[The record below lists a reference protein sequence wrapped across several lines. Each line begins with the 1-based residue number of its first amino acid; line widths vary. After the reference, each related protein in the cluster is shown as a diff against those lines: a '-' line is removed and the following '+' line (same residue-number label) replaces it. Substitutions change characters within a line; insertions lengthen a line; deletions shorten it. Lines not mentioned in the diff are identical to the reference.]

1 MNNYKDREEEQ
12 LNLKVDDD
20 QSWEPRERLFD
31 DFDDSDA
38 SDDDRDTDHNAMF
51 SDIEADDDLEE
62 SVDEDEPA
70 GFDDS
75 PEDHAEQTETVA
87 WDDQEPDETDL
98 WGTPAQTTFE
108 NDSPDGAPI
117 PPVNPMPSMAAAP
130 ASEGAEWDEDDLEDD
145 GQEYY
150 ENEDRE
156 ITLPLGLILVGL
168 VALLL
173 LGAGGYGVMQQ
184 RAEMQEEVRRL
195 QSNLATAA
203 NPSEVAE
210 TRASNEA
217 LVKLNADLEAEL
229 ELLTAENRSL
239 QAIVNGLESQLAA
252 QQNAL
257 VKTKPAPPKPALA
270 VASKPA
276 PKPVARF
283 SAPAPR
289 PSSTAPAA
297 VESGSWFVNFGSY
310 SQQETAQGWVKRL
323 EPGAGEV
330 VVITGEK
337 SGRTFYRVRVVNLTS
352 REQADATAR
361 RLESR
366 YELAKLWVGQSS

>member
-1 MNNYKDREEEQ
+1 MNNDKDREEEQ
-12 LNLKVDDD
+12 LNLEVDDD

-31 DFDDSDA
+31 DFDDSDE

-51 SDIEADDDLEE
+51 SDIDADDDLEE

-70 GFDDS
+70 YFDDS
-75 PEDHAEQTETVA
+75 PEDHAEPTETVT
-87 WDDQEPDETDL
+87 WDDQEPQETDPWGAPVDTPYEEDSPEDAPVPQTDPMPAMAAPAGDETD
-98 WGTPAQTTFE
+98 
-108 NDSPDGAPI
+108 
-117 PPVNPMPSMAAAP
+117 
-130 ASEGAEWDEDDLEDD
+130 WDEDDQEDD
-145 GQEYY
+145 GQDYY
-150 ENEDRE
+150 EDEDRE

-217 LVKLNADLEAEL
+217 LVELNADLEAEL

-239 QAIVNGLESQLAA
+239 QAIVSGLESQLAA
-252 QQNAL
+252 QQDAL
-257 VKTKPAPPKPALA
+257 VKPKPAPPSPAPA
-270 VASKPA
+270 AAAKPA
-276 PKPVARF
+276 PKPVAR
-283 SAPAPR
+283 
-289 PSSTAPAA
+289 STAPAPKPSSA
-297 VESGSWFVNFGSY
+297 APATVESGSWFVNFGSY
-310 SQQETAQGWVKRL
+310 SQEETAQGWAERL
-323 EPGAGEV
+323 KPGAGEV

-366 YELAKLWVGQSS
+366 YELPKLWVGQSG